1 MYDPN
6 NHEDVLFG
14 IGNPQYRLMN
24 QYSSN
29 SYYSPINYDVRILR
43 EEQIIDVSAIQ
54 RSVCALVRDETAS
67 DNSNKMKCWGS
78 NTFGQIPGVD
88 VMANA
93 TSSDISFGKVSFG
106 WKFAGWQSQFAGEDP
121 NYLVANDFYDRTKLM
136 SGVTDVGVDFPS
148 P

>member
-1 MYDPN
+1 MKLPDSYDPIDQN
-6 NHEDVLFG
+6 VPILF
-14 IGNPQYRLMN
+14 
-24 QYSSN
+24 
-29 SYYSPINYDVRILR
+29 
-43 EEQIIDVSAIQ
+43 EKQIIDVSAIQ

-93 TSSDISFGKVSFG
+93 TNSDISFGKVSFRWLFMVYG
-106 WKFAGWQSQFAGEDP
+106 APQ
-121 NYLVANDFYDRTKLM
+121 YLVANDFYDRIVLM
-136 SGVTDVGVDFPS
+136 SNVTDVGVDFPS